1 MKLSICWI
9 TKNEEFNISRSI
21 QSYRD
26 TADELIVVDTGST
39 DNTIEAA
46 RSLGA
51 TVAEFEWI
59 GDFAAARNYALSLA
73 TGDIIMCPDADMWFD
88 PPFSQAERADIEAA
102 LSRPDIDAVF
112 GTIVD
117 VEDTTGVV
125 MNEAPLVVAFK
136 NSPDLKYTGAIHER
150 IAHLDGSNPNS
161 HFLNSIRIV
170 HSGYSEAVLRQ
181 KAGRNIDLLNK
192 AAKIE
197 EEQLGGAHTPLT
209 DFYIMR
215 ENLAENSI
223 DIAFDAFMRLHKNP
237 RSIAA
242 LKPFVSISTTYFYIG
257 LRIGSVARNKVSRAD
272 LYNNLVLLM
281 KKLYPNFAGTESI
294 DLVYQMIFDVRYD
307 KFLDGFEK
315 IWRSFNPKAQNS
327 NSDSVRAFAE
337 VSMNAALICWRLGK
351 LDKAFDYAIA
361 RLKCS
366 DVFEMD
372 AFTILLSC
380 IKGQQE
386 SEIIIFL
393 SSLFDCSVPIKAH
406 TLAEGLQHNGFQTAF
421 KYFVMKQL
429 ELGTA
434 SKKHFLTLLLLNGNY
449 SEAISNAL
457 SLEGACDPALISDTI
472 FLALFCSG
480 DEGLYQQ
487 HSGRLD
493 AACNEM
499 MNCYRSG
506 EMVRSSSLFNP
517 QFISAFYSQ
526 IAFIAGIPKAL
537 RFLYL
542 FRLYPDVCFTV
553 ESKYYIENSMYADV
567 MRSEYFYEMSPGP
580 LNDQLVFASLLK
592 TGNFEQAF
600 EHVKGRIE
608 KQEMNQMMLNQLQS
622 IALTGDK
629 ETAAKASKLHEYHFY
644 LFDEYIDMLDVARTG
659 ITFDNTLKRD
669 KKRLAELSIED
680 FRRELAT
687 DAYTTSRP
695 EYLAALSDAA
705 KVYEK
710 NGLHAMAVHCYTRL
724 CACGHDPAVTSAGLA
739 RAFKKLN
746 NKGLSNYMLQISE
759 SGGMLQTGTAGPVVT
774 PENSRT
780 AFPSKAKRLN

>member
-21 QSYRD
+21 QSYREN
-26 TADELIVVDTGST
+26 ADELIVVDTGST

-88 PPFSQAERADIEAA
+88 PPFSKAERADIEAA

-117 VEDTTGVV
+117 VEDATGIV
-125 MNEAPLVVAFK
+125 MNEAPLVIAFK
-136 NSPDLKYTGAIHER
+136 NSPDLKYTGPIHER
-150 IAHLDGSNPNS
+150 IAHLDGSNPDS
-161 HFLNSIRIV
+161 HFLSNIRIF

-215 ENLAENSI
+215 ENLAEDSI
-223 DIAFDAFMRLHKNP
+223 DIAFDSFMRLHKNP
-237 RSIAA
+237 RSVAA
-242 LKPFVSISTTYFYIG
+242 LKPFVAIATTYFYIG
-257 LRIGSVARNKVSRAD
+257 LRIGSLARERVSRAD
-272 LYNNLVLLM
+272 IYNNLVLLM
-281 KKLYPNFAGTESI
+281 KKLYPGFSGSESI
-294 DLVYQMIFDVRYD
+294 DLLYQLVFDMRYD
-307 KFLDGFEK
+307 VFLDGFEK

-337 VSMNAALICWRLGK
+337 ISMNAALICWRLGK
-351 LDKAFDYAIA
+351 LDLAFDYAIA

-380 IKGQQE
+380 VKGQPE
-386 SEIIIFL
+386 SEIVVFL

-406 TLAEGLQHNGFQTAF
+406 TLAEGLHHQGFQTVF

-457 SLEGACDPALISDTI
+457 SMEGACDPALISDTV

-480 DEGLYQQ
+480 DDGLYQQ

-493 AACNEM
+493 PACNEM
-499 MNCYRSG
+499 MKCCRSG
-506 EMVRSSSLFNP
+506 EMARSISLFKP
-517 QFISAFYSQ
+517 QLISAYYSQ

-542 FRLYPDVCFTV
+542 FRLYPDVCFTI

-567 MRSEYFYEMSPGP
+567 MHSEYFYEMSPGT
-580 LNDQLVFASLLK
+580 LNDQLVFASLLR
-592 TGNFEQAF
+592 TGNFGQAF
-600 EHVKGRIE
+600 EHVASRIE
-608 KQEMNQMMLNQLQS
+608 KHGADQMLLNQLLS
-622 IALTGDK
+622 VAIAGDRD
-629 ETAAKASKLHEYHFY
+629 TAAEARKLHEYHFY
-644 LFDEYIDMLDVARTG
+644 LFNEYIDMGDVARTG
-659 ITFDNTLKRD
+659 ITFDNTAKRD
-669 KKRLAELSIED
+669 KKRLSELSAED
-680 FRRELAT
+680 FSREIAA

-695 EYLAALSDAA
+695 EYLGALSDAA

-710 NGLHAMAVHCYTRL
+710 NGLHAMAAHCYTRL
-724 CACGHDPAVTSAGLA
+724 CACGHDPSITSAALA
-739 RAFKKLN
+739 RVFKKLN
-746 NKGLSNYMLQISE
+746 NKGLSNYMMQISE
-759 SGGMLQTGTAGPVVT
+759 AGGMPQPGMAGPVLT
-774 PENSRT
+774 PENSRA
-780 AFPSKAKRLN
+780 AFPSKARRLN